1 MAKKIKPNKPT
12 LQDERKMYASM
23 FGEEFMVE
31 ESPLSKEDLASY
43 DEAIF
48 LYSWFLEEAVV
59 RNDQTEASFLRRM
72 LQEAKVNKRRALA
85 L

>member
-12 LQDERKMYASM
+12 LLDERRMYVSM

-31 ESPLSKEDLASY
+31 ESPISKEDLNSY

-48 LYSWFLEEAVV
+48 LYAWFLDEAIN
-59 RNDQTEASFLRRM
+59 RDDQTEAAFLRRM

>member
-1 MAKKIKPNKPT
+1 MANGKPNKPT
-12 LQDERKMYASM
+12 LMDERRMYAAM
-23 FGEEFMVE
+23 FGDERMVE
-31 ESPLSKEDLASY
+31 EPPVSKENIESY

-48 LYSWFLEEAVV
+48 LCRWFLEEAIV
-59 RNDQTEASFLRRM
+59 RNDQTEASFFRRM